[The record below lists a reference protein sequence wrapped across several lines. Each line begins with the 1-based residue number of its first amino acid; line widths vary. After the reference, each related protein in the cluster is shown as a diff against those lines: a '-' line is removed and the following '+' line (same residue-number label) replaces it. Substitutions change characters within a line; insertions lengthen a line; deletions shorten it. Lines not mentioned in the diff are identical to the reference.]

1 MKLLHRPVVWFPA
14 ALVILGAVGGHVL
27 HDERCLSL
35 SQRDRYSYGPRPVW
49 QASFDALS
57 ATCGVGLLM
66 HNLHEDYTP
75 LGRWALAAL
84 GVLGAAFYLVAAR
97 QAAARLWMVSG
108 ASPPSAARVLLIFFA
123 WQAVLIVVVLAVE
136 LFGTGGMVS
145 REATVWQTVSAFSS
159 LGWSLDKP
167 GEGNTAVYAAVALLG
182 ALGWAVWL
190 LVTLKGIRAV
200 GSGLVAGVSSYLV
213 FLVLCA
219 GLVTAFETPREA
231 PRGEV
236 RSDGTLAEHTAG
248 VRFVRSLVQVASASG
263 AGVST
268 EVLSE
273 RRVGEGT
280 LFVLALV
287 VLVGGMGGAAGGG
300 IRWSMLI
307 CGLQSGV
314 ALSGYGAGSSQHE
327 AARRGLLAAVIC
339 VGATVTLT
347 LVVALGLLLID
358 AYTGSRF
365 QTPPTFAAALLDAS
379 SAVGGASL
387 STGVVNTVTSANLS
401 IGMTQTVDLYQYG
414 MGWLMLM
421 MFIGRVLPV
430 LVLDRVADLRFSDKP
445 PRLLPLV

>member
-1 MKLLHRPVVWFPA
+1 MKLLQRPVVWFPA
-14 ALVILGAVGGHVL
+14 ALLILAAVGSYVL
-27 HDERCLSL
+27 RDERCLRL
-35 SQRDRYSYGPRPVW
+35 SERDRYSYGSRPVW

-66 HNLHEDYTP
+66 HNLHSEYTAP
-75 LGRWALAAL
+75 GRWALAAL
-84 GVLGAAFYLVAAR
+84 GVIGAAFYLVAAR
-97 QAAARLWMVSG
+97 QVAARIWTVSG
-108 ASPPSAARVLLIFFA
+108 ATPPGALRILLVFCA
-123 WQAVLIVVVLAVE
+123 WQAILVVVVLAVE
-136 LFGTGGMVS
+136 RFGSGGTAD
-145 REATVWQTVSAFSS
+145 REATVWQTVCAFSS

-167 GEGNTAVYAAVALLG
+167 GEGHTAIFAAVALLG

-190 LVTLKGIRAV
+190 LVTPKGIRAARA
-200 GSGLVAGVSSYLV
+200 GLAAGVSSYLV

-219 GLVTAFETPREA
+219 GLVTALETPRDG
-231 PRGEV
+231 PHGEL
-236 RSDGTLAEHTAG
+236 RPDGALTEQTAG
-248 VRFVRSLVQVASASG
+248 VRFVRGLVQVANASG

-268 EVLSE
+268 EALGE

-287 VLVGGMGGAAGGG
+287 VLVGGLGGAAGGG
-300 IRWSMLI
+300 IRWSMLL

-314 ALSGYGAGSSQHE
+314 ALSGYGAGRSQHE

-339 VGATVTLT
+339 VGASVTLA
-347 LVVALGLLLID
+347 LIVALGLLLID
-358 AYTGSRF
+358 AHTGSRF

-379 SAVGGASL
+379 SAVGGAAL
-387 STGVVNTVTSANLS
+387 TTGVVATVTSVNLS

-414 MGWLMLM
+414 MGWLMLA

-430 LVLDRVADLRFSDKP
+430 LVLDRVAALRFSDKP